1 MKSLQNKKII
11 IGLIILIGV
20 ILIGGYGLFRYFNKN
35 TTSNEV
41 NHIKTFTKSSTISDV
56 MNNASFVGFGNLIFP
71 VDRPMDGD
79 TRLDDID
86 DIYIWYNNIDD
97 DTTVD
102 IVNSLKEDAD
112 SGNQVFYPIY
122 TEEEMRQTPE
132 KRNTGLFFFRGEE
145 NAKTAVVNAGGGFM
159 YVGAMQDS
167 FPHALA
173 LSKLGYNAFA
183 LIYRS
188 GTDTAMEE
196 LAKAIAFLH
205 EHQEELKIDMTD
217 YSVWGGS
224 AGGRMTAWISS
235 YGTESFGEKAYPRPA
250 VAIIQYTGLS
260 EVTGDEV
267 PTYSCVGTSDGIAD
281 YRIMEERTEEI
292 RKNGTDAEIEVFDG
306 LPHGFGIGGDWSE
319 KVSSW
324 LDRIL

>member
-1 MKSLQNKKII
+1 M
-11 IGLIILIGV
+11 
-20 ILIGGYGLFRYFNKN
+20 ILIGGYGLFRYFIKN

-86 DIYIWYNNIDD
+86 DIYIWYNYIDD

-122 TEEEMRQTPE
+122 TEEEMRQNPE

-173 LSKLGYNAFA
+173 LSKLVYNAFA

-188 GTDTAMEE
+188 GTDTAMEDLKKFFIRDFYTSQLDRSGNNFLFQQTPSGIRLAPLYDYENSFETSYVDVYRNQIAEINLQNPETLMILKKDSKFQE
-196 LAKAIAFLH
+196 LLHLLMQSDMSSFLN
-205 EHQEELKIDMTD
+205 EVEERHQIRIPSEYKTD
-217 YSVWGGS
+217 YRSH
-224 AGGRMTAWISS
+224 T
-235 YGTESFGEKAYPRPA
+235 
-250 VAIIQYTGLS
+250 S
-260 EVTGDEV
+260 EVKKLIV
-267 PTYSCVGTSDGIAD
+267 
-281 YRIMEERTEEI
+281 
-292 RKNGTDAEIEVFDG
+292 
-306 LPHGFGIGGDWSE
+306 E
-319 KVSSW
+319 KK
-324 LDRIL
+324 LL

>member
-20 ILIGGYGLFRYFNKN
+20 ILIGGYGLFRFFNKN
-35 TTSNEV
+35 TTSNGV

-86 DIYIWYNNIDD
+86 DIYIWYNYIDD

>member
-1 MKSLQNKKII
+1 M
-11 IGLIILIGV
+11 
-20 ILIGGYGLFRYFNKN
+20 ILIGGYGLFRYFIKN

-86 DIYIWYNNIDD
+86 DIYIWYNYIDD

-122 TEEEMRQTPE
+122 TEEEMRQNPE

-145 NAKTAVVNAGGGFM
+145 NAKTAVVNVGGGFM

-173 LSKLGYNAFA
+173 LSKMGYNAFA

-217 YSVWGGS
+217 YSV
-224 AGGRMTAWISS
+224 
-235 YGTESFGEKAYPRPA
+235 
-250 VAIIQYTGLS
+250 
-260 EVTGDEV
+260 
-267 PTYSCVGTSDGIAD
+267 
-281 YRIMEERTEEI
+281 
-292 RKNGTDAEIEVFDG
+292 
-306 LPHGFGIGGDWSE
+306 
-319 KVSSW
+319 
-324 LDRIL
+324 

>member
-1 MKSLQNKKII
+1 
-11 IGLIILIGV
+11 
-20 ILIGGYGLFRYFNKN
+20 
-35 TTSNEV
+35 
-41 NHIKTFTKSSTISDV
+41 

-86 DIYIWYNNIDD
+86 DIYIWYNYIDD

-159 YVGAMQDS
+159 YVGTMQDS

-173 LSKLGYNAFA
+173 LSKMGYNAFA
-183 LIYRS
+183 LIYHP

-235 YGTESFGEKAYPRPA
+235 YGTESFGEKDYPRPA

-324 LDRIL
+324 LDHIL